1 MAVKE
6 KGQSL
11 VELGI
16 SFVLLML
23 LLSGAAEFGV
33 AFFQYVQLKDAA
45 QEGAIYGSLYPYDTV
60 SIEQRVRSA
69 SQSPINLTSENVQIF
84 VSYPDTSLCEGHSI
98 KVNVVYPHRVFMP
111 LLPQLLGRET
121 ILLNGEV
128 VNTILSQSCYD

>member
-1 MAVKE
+1 MVIKE

-16 SFVLLML
+16 TFVFLML
-23 LLSGAAEFGV
+23 LLGGAAEFGV

-45 QEGAIYGSLYPYDTV
+45 QEGAVYGSLYPYDTV
-60 SIEQRVRSA
+60 SIEQRVRMS
-69 SQSPINLTSENVQIF
+69 SQSPINLTNSDVQVF
-84 VSYPDTSLCEGHSI
+84 VSYPDTSLCEGHSV
-98 KVNVVYPHRVFMP
+98 KVSVAYPHKVFMP
-111 LLPQLLGRET
+111 FLPTLLGRDI

>member
-1 MAVKE
+1 MDVKE

-16 SFVLLML
+16 SFVFLML
-23 LLSGAAEFGV
+23 LLSGATEFGV

-98 KVNVVYPHRVFMP
+98 KVSVVYPHRVFMP
-111 LLPQLLGRET
+111 LLPQLLGRDA